1 MNEWPTILALPLWA
15 WIFVLPSLVAAM
27 CLATPQ
33 LIRPVVSPFWGFLDR
48 LYTGFGALAAVFLI
62 IILLI
67 IMGQMG
73 ARWGGVS
80 FPGSTA
86 YAGYAMAASSFFALA
101 YTLVKG
107 AHIRVSILLQIAPG
121 KAFWVDAFASLIAAW
136 IATFFARFAIRA
148 AVFSEMLNDRTQG
161 QDQVPDWLLAV
172 ASMFG
177 TWPWEWGALWAE
189 VTGEWVYT
197 PIWLPQISMAVGC
210 VLLAIAMWDM
220 LFRLLLNGETS
231 IKGEAVE

>member
-1 MNEWPTILALPLWA
+1 MTEWPTLLGVPLWG
-15 WIFVLPSLVAAM
+15 WIFVLPSLGAFA
-27 CLATPQ
+27 CLFASDLARRVFT
-33 LIRPVVSPFWGFLDR
+33 PFWGTLDR
-48 LYTGFGALAAVFLI
+48 LYAGFGAVSAAFLV

-101 YTLVKG
+101 YALVKG
-107 AHIRVSILLQIAPG
+107 AHIRVSILLQINKRG
-121 KAFWVDAFASLIAAW
+121 AFWIDAAATFIAAW

-148 AVFSEMLNDRTQG
+148 TIFSEMLNDRTQG
-161 QDQVPDWLLAV
+161 QDQVPDYLLAAV
-172 ASMFG
+172 SMLG
-177 TWPWEWGALWAE
+177 TAPWEWSALWE
-189 VTGEWVYT
+189 KVDGTWVYT
-197 PIWLPQISMAVGC
+197 PLWLVQIPMAIGC
-210 VLLAIAMWDM
+210 VLLAVAMWDM
-220 LFRLLLNGETS
+220 LYRLLLTGETA